1 MKKNFISVVIALA
14 SVFFAAGIFAAEE
27 SIDLA
32 AQTTVNEPYC
42 KGVVYSFPLPAEE
55 VYFKGLSGYVSM
67 TPTEPIFTQSLVW
80 VANVPGGNCP
90 INGSELN
97 EATLPAHTWLAS
109 YILKNSDNKKVNLET
124 NFQLP
129 VKIPIKGCVIV
140 IVGGCGIRATP
151 LTSESHMTLLYD
163 TTPPDN
169 IGKLVALSYEL
180 GYGGGVGASGGT
192 DCTEKNCAFASVWRA
207 DGDYTLQSMYGN
219 VSASGLNG
227 LVLNPPTGNWSTDFN
242 YFLYNKCDGMK
253 DGING
258 PADFYSRIPAD
269 AVALHQINQNV
280 DNQWLGQTSAD
291 KVSLFGGITD
301 KPIGGDWNGDGKT
314 EIGNYKGNGVWALD
328 YNGNGVWDGT
338 GADKLF
344 TFKNSDY
351 SDYQPTVGDWNN
363 DNKDE
368 IGGYEIGLW
377 LLDLN
382 GNGVMELAREQ
393 GTASFV
399 TLANKQFSSPIEI
412 KPGNC
417 LVALNRVESPT
428 GGSINT
434 ESQVFFSLSMKSKKA
449 AFGGAGDLPVTGD
462 WNGDGKTEIGNYKGN
477 GVWAL
482 DYNGNGVWDGAGT
495 DKLFTFGSSADQPV
509 TGDWNGDG
517 KTEIGNYKGNGVWA
531 LDYNGNGVWDGT
543 GADKIINFG
552 IAGDLPVTGDWNG
565 DGKDKPGLYRSLN
578 FYLFGVDKAEICAA
592 GSVSGCKVCKADGSD
607 WIDDNTKCAAD
618 QYCDSGICKLRRLC
632 TSKTCAALGN
642 YQCGSWSDGCGKTLN
657 CGICASGKTCRDGQC
672 VSSGGGDGGGVIDPQ
687 KEQPQKMTRAEI
699 LAKITEIKQLL
710 IKLIIQ
716 LIAELQKQLLAIPK

>member
-314 EIGNYKGNGVWALD
+314 EIGNYKGNG
-328 YNGNGVWDGT
+328 
-338 GADKLF
+338 
-344 TFKNSDY
+344 
-351 SDYQPTVGDWNN
+351 
-363 DNKDE
+363 
-368 IGGYEIGLW
+368 
-377 LLDLN
+377 
-382 GNGVMELAREQ
+382 
-393 GTASFV
+393 
-399 TLANKQFSSPIEI
+399 
-412 KPGNC
+412 
-417 LVALNRVESPT
+417 
-428 GGSINT
+428 
-434 ESQVFFSLSMKSKKA
+434 
-449 AFGGAGDLPVTGD
+449 
-462 WNGDGKTEIGNYKGN
+462 
-477 GVWAL
+477 
-482 DYNGNGVWDGAGT
+482 
-495 DKLFTFGSSADQPV
+495 
-509 TGDWNGDG
+509 
-517 KTEIGNYKGNGVWA
+517 
-531 LDYNGNGVWDGT
+531 
-543 GADKIINFG
+543 
-552 IAGDLPVTGDWNG
+552 
-565 DGKDKPGLYRSLN
+565 
-578 FYLFGVDKAEICAA
+578 
-592 GSVSGCKVCKADGSD
+592 
-607 WIDDNTKCAAD
+607 
-618 QYCDSGICKLRRLC
+618 
-632 TSKTCAALGN
+632 
-642 YQCGSWSDGCGKTLN
+642 
-657 CGICASGKTCRDGQC
+657 
-672 VSSGGGDGGGVIDPQ
+672 
-687 KEQPQKMTRAEI
+687 
-699 LAKITEIKQLL
+699 
-710 IKLIIQ
+710 
-716 LIAELQKQLLAIPK
+716 